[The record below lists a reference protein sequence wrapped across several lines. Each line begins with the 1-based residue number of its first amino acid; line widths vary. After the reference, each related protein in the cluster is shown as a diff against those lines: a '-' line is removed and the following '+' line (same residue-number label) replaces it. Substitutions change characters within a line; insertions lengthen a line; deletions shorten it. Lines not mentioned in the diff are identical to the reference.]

1 MWSPVHGLL
10 VYQIW
15 LSLRQRERCARA
27 GTNRPPNAQTK
38 ASASASLLNR
48 RRNAVPFPAASCK
61 MTGREPRLL
70 SQVIILLIAAMRS
83 PQNEPTST
91 VCNILVLLFYERIT
105 RRSPEATQSSQ
116 PDHPS

>member
-1 MWSPVHGLL
+1 MQSLGSGRVDTVG
-10 VYQIW
+10 VT
-15 LSLRQRERCARA
+15 LSA

-48 RRNAVPFPAASCK
+48 RRNAVPFPAASRK
-61 MTGREPRLL
+61 ITDREPRLL

-91 VCNILVLLFYERIT
+91 VRNILASYAMDGSRALHRAT
-105 RRSPEATQSSQ
+105 RSNQ
-116 PDHPS
+116 PDHSSSSTSRHSSM